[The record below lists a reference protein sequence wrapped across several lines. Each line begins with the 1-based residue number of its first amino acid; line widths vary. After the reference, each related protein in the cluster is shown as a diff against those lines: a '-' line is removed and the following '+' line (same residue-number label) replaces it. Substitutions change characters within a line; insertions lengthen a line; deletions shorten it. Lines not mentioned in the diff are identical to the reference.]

1 MKPLLVLISVF
12 ITSLLVLKL
21 LKRSFQVALSAR
33 IAMAAMLVFT
43 AIGHF
48 AFTKGMALMLP
59 DFIPQRELLVYLT
72 GMIEVVAAIGL
83 LIPSLRV
90 LTGWLLIAFFL
101 LILPVNIYAAIK
113 HVDYQN
119 ANFNGQGLDYLWF
132 RIPLQIIFI
141 LWTYFFCCKPE
152 RRLLQK

>member
-12 ITSLLVLKL
+12 ITTLLVLKL
-21 LKRSFQVALSAR
+21 LKGSVRVALSGR
-33 IAMAAMLVFT
+33 IAMAAMLLFT

-48 AFTKGMALMLP
+48 ALTKGMALMLP
-59 DFIPQRELLVYLT
+59 DFIPHRELLVYLT
-72 GMIEVVAAIGL
+72 GIIEVVAAIRL
-83 LIPSLRV
+83 LIPGLRN

-101 LILPVNIYAAIK
+101 LILPANIYAAIK

-119 ANFNGQGLDYLWF
+119 ADFNGQGLDYLWF

-141 LWTYFFCCKPE
+141 LWIYFFCCKPE
-152 RRLLQK
+152 RRLLQ

>member
-12 ITSLLVLKL
+12 ITTLLVLKL
-21 LKRSFQVALSAR
+21 VKGSVRVALSGR
-33 IAMAAMLVFT
+33 IAMAAMLLFT

-59 DFIPQRELLVYLT
+59 DFIPHRELLVYLT
-72 GMIEVVAAIGL
+72 GIIEVVAAIGL
-83 LIPSLRV
+83 LIPGLRN
-90 LTGWLLIAFFL
+90 LTGWFLIAFFL
-101 LILPVNIYAAIK
+101 LILPANIFAAIK

-119 ANFNGQGLDYLWF
+119 ADFNGQGLDYLWF

-141 LWTYFFCCKPE
+141 LWIYFFCCKPE
-152 RRLLQK
+152 RRLLQ